1 MTTYRTTREIRV
13 PKGTEIEVDP
23 VDTTREYSKE
33 TVVIALRIEE
43 LPSRAE
49 IVIDLEDA
57 LAAHV
62 VEEVPEPAE
71 DAVEEEDDAEADDD
85 AEVEDEDET
94 KP

>member
-13 PKGTEIEVDP
+13 PEGTMVEVDP
-23 VDTTREYSKE
+23 IDTTREYSKE

-62 VEEVPEPAE
+62 VEEVDES
-71 DAVEEEDDAEADDD
+71 EES
-85 AEVEDEDET
+85 DEDEADEDADEDEEGT
-94 KP
+94 QVAPTD